1 MVFFKICRKKGL
13 WLECN
18 KKPNPTDQIRSMEYV
33 HYIYAQKLALINVT
47 FSTHIKQAI
56 KRHEKYSLY
65 AESLYKCKR
74 EYSPAYI
81 CIPRC
86 YSP

>member
-1 MVFFKICRKKGL
+1 MEEETKSDISDPQHG
-13 WLECN
+13 
-18 KKPNPTDQIRSMEYV
+18 IRTL
-33 HYIYAQKLALINVT
+33 YAQKLALISVP

-56 KRHEKYSLY
+56 KHHEKYSLY

>member
-1 MVFFKICRKKGL
+1 ME
-13 WLECN
+13 WN

-74 EYSPAYI
+74 ECSPSCIYLYSAVLQSLSH
-81 CIPRC
+81 RREAMQ
-86 YSP
+86 